1 MPSTDLKTKAIAF
14 RDLNLAGGLILPNAW
29 DAASARVLELAG
41 FPAIATASAAIAFA
55 RGFADGERIGRDRM
69 LSEIRLVASRVA
81 IPVSA
86 DIEAGYG
93 PTTADIEA
101 TVEGVIAAGAVGVNL
116 EDARPEGGAEPLFS
130 LMAAS
135 SRVAAARTVADR
147 RGLALTIN
155 ARTDVFL
162 LGLGDSNADRLAI
175 AVERGRAY
183 LAAGADIVFVPGQLD
198 PTMVRQIADGI
209 GGPVSL
215 LAGPGAPPAAELFA
229 AGAHRISLGPHLMLS
244 TLGHL
249 RTVAGGI
256 RDHGRFDAFSS
267 DHVPF
272 DEANA
277 IFAVGTDG

>member
-1 MPSTDLKTKAIAF
+1 MGPTELQRQANAF
-14 RDLNLAGGLILPNAW
+14 RDLNLAGGLLLPNAW

-69 LSEIRLVASRVA
+69 LAEVALIARRVA
-81 IPVSA
+81 VPVSA

-101 TVEGVIAAGAVGVNL
+101 TVEGVIAAGAVGINL
-116 EDARPEGGAEPLFS
+116 EDGQPDGDAEPLFP
-130 LMAAS
+130 LADAS
-135 SRVAAARTVADR
+135 NRVGAARAVADR
-147 RGLALTIN
+147 HGLALTIN

-162 LGLGDSNADRLAI
+162 LGLGGSDAERLAI
-175 AVERGRAY
+175 AVERGRAF
-183 LAAGADIVFVPGQLD
+183 LAAGADVIFVPGLLD
-198 PTMVRQIADGI
+198 PTVVRQVVDGI

-229 AGAHRISLGPHLMLS
+229 AGACRISVGPHLMLS

-249 RTVAGGI
+249 RTVADGV

-267 DHVPF
+267 GHFPF
-272 DEANA
+272 SDANA
-277 IFAVGTDG
+277 MFEGASGT